1 MFRFFFC
8 STLGITDF
16 VIEITQ
22 LCYLLHCLISC
33 SISWWLNDARNSDN
47 IRFCYNVHLLTFYQW
62 WNRRNYSQYRLN
74 LYFQLK
80 LAKFTRFLGE
90 RQKLLSL
97 RRESKLGRW
106 HISLVVHEKVK
117 KLVLYPWSSSF
128 SLLFCFMMIT

>member
-1 MFRFFFC
+1 MYFFVNFWWLTFGT
-8 STLGITDF
+8 SFDYF
-16 VIEITQ
+16 VLKKPCCAGKIQ

-33 SISWWLNDARNSDN
+33 SISWCLNDARNSDN

-62 WNRRNYSQYRLN
+62 WNRHNYSQYRLN

-90 RQKLLSL
+90 RQKFLSL

-117 KLVLYPWSSSF
+117 KLVLYQ
-128 SLLFCFMMIT
+128 